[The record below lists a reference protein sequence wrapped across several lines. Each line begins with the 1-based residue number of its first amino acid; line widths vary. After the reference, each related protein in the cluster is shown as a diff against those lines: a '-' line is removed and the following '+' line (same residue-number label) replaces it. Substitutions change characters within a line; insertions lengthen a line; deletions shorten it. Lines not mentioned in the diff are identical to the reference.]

1 MKADKTIAGVNL
13 NNCCCRYHAYVT
25 IIIGVITSSIKN
37 IFEDICNSFTG
48 SKYFVSLNLYT
59 SNTYSLDDLEV
70 HYYII
75 AVAMGIL
82 MITVFPII
90 CLLDEELIVCQ

>member
-1 MKADKTIAGVNL
+1 MNIDNTNHL
-13 NNCCCRYHAYVT
+13 HRYVH
-25 IIIGVITSSIKN
+25 
-37 IFEDICNSFTG
+37 
-48 SKYFVSLNLYT
+48 T
-59 SNTYSLDDLEV
+59 SNTYSLDDFEV
-70 HYYII
+70 HYYTI